1 MITLHSLADFPKDL
15 RSVVTL
21 GTFDG
26 VHEGHRAILARLM
39 EAAKK
44 TDAVSV
50 VLTFYPHP
58 RSVVEH
64 ATAVQWL
71 NTLEEKEQLLAD
83 LGIDYL
89 IVLPFT
95 PAFSQQSA
103 EEFVLNYLVNGLHIQ
118 QIIIGHDHRFGKN
131 RSANFDDLVLFGQK
145 YQFDVEQ
152 ITAQEI
158 EAVAVSSTKVR
169 NQLLAGDVAQAK
181 RLLGGAYMLKG
192 LVVHGKQLGR
202 TIGFPTANLQWNNAD
217 KLLPQQ
223 GVYVVE
229 VEALGKRYRGMLNI
243 GNNPTVDGT
252 GWHVE
257 VHLLNFTGD
266 LYGQWVTVWFCER
279 LRDEMKFQSVE
290 ALKTQLALDRI
301 QAEHYSA

>member
-1 MITLHSLADFPKDL
+1 LADFPKDL

-44 TDAVSV
+44 AAAVSV

-64 ATAVQWL
+64 ASAVQWL

-95 PAFSQQSA
+95 TAFSQQSA

-131 RSANFDDLVLFGQK
+131 RSANFDDLVRFGRK

-152 ITAQEI
+152 ISAQEI

-217 KLLPQQ
+217 KLLPKQ

-229 VEALGKRYRGMLNI
+229 VEALGQRYRGMLNI
-243 GNNPTVDGT
+243 GSNPTVDGI

-257 VHLLNFTGD
+257 VHLLDFTGD

-290 ALKTQLALDRI
+290 ALKTQLAFDRI
-301 QAEHYSA
+301 QAESYSE